1 MVIIMDTER
10 KEIMTKIIA
19 ITVSELNGKISWSHV
34 SGLRIE
40 ITKKRGFAHYD
51 KNRIT
56 IPIWV
61 LKRSIH
67 YIRYYICHEIAHLV
81 AYRIHGGNQKH
92 GINFKNIERQFCA
105 AFGVRLAFP
114 ERHHNRAY
122 PIAICGPN
130 GHFERSG
137 E

>member
-1 MVIIMDTER
+1 MVIIMDLAQ

-19 ITVSELNGKISWSHV
+19 ITVAELNKRVPLSFIIGLKIGV
-34 SGLRIE
+34 
-40 ITKKRGFAHYD
+40 TKKRGFAHYN
-51 KNRIT
+51 KNKIT

-81 AYRIHGGNQKH
+81 AFRLYGKSEKH
-92 GINFKNIERQFCA
+92 GVNFKKIEKLFCS
-105 AFGVRLAFP
+105 AFEVRLAFP
-114 ERHHNRAY
+114 ERHHGRAY

-130 GHFERSG
+130 GHFERN
-137 E
+137 